1 MSGKR
6 ALLLVAALGG
16 VLLLSGCAGNQ
27 SQLAARREQAERERE
42 ALTAIAPEGQ
52 AETEGCKVRAVNL
65 IGAWVDA
72 GAPNGQFEFKG
83 EDGKACV
90 GTFQDD
96 ILPAFTTDNYWYKG
110 SKKCVSCH
118 TATSEES
125 VHEMGLGDYDGILKG
140 ADCVTGDCVKIVIP
154 GDWKNSPLRARLRN
168 NRMPPGMPFDITEA
182 NRDGP
187 VVEAGGGDVH
197 AVDLIG
203 AWVDAG
209 APNGEFE
216 FQDVDGK
223 VRKGSFQKD
232 ILPAFTT
239 DDYWYKGSKKCTSCH
254 TATSEESVHEM
265 GLGTY
270 EGIMKGGDCVTG
282 DCVAIVKP
290 GDWNNSVLR
299 ARLRNN
305 RMPPGMPF
313 DITEENR
320 DGPTVEAGR
329 PK

>member
-1 MSGKR
+1 MSR
-6 ALLLVAALGG
+6 RRVLVVAAVLGAAL
-16 VLLLSGCAGNQ
+16 VLAGCAGNQ
-27 SQLAARREQAERERE
+27 SLLESRRQQAEREKE
-42 ALTAIAPEGQ
+42 ALTALAPGGKEV
-52 AETEGCKVRAVNL
+52 EGCKVRAVNL

-72 GAPNGQFEFKG
+72 GAPDGEFEFQS
-83 EDGKACV
+83 EDGQTCV
-90 GTFQDD
+90 GNFQDD
-96 ILPAFTTDNYWYKG
+96 ILPAFTTDDYWYKG
-110 SKKCVSCH
+110 SQKCTACH

-125 VHEMGLGDYDGILKG
+125 VREMGLATYEGIIKG

-154 GDWKNSPLRARLRN
+154 GDWQNSPLRARLRN

-209 APNGEFE
+209 APDGEFE
-216 FQDVDGK
+216 FEDVDGK
-223 VRKGSFQKD
+223 VRKGSFAKD
-232 ILPAFTT
+232 ILPAFTK
-239 DDYWYKGSKKCTSCH
+239 DNYWYEGSQKCTTCH

-270 EGIMKGGDCVTG
+270 EGIMTGGDCVTG
-282 DCVAIVKP
+282 DCVKIVIP
-290 GDWNNSVLR
+290 GDWQNSPLR

-313 DITEENR
+313 DITEANR